1 MAKRAEYVKHASGEK
16 LTKGTVLV
24 FNDYFEVL
32 DSKLGYVYRT
42 DPLSGVK
49 SKEKVKFRVKAYNR
63 DGSGGSVHTR
73 EYRLHMEFP
82 VGKLVD

>member
-1 MAKRAEYVKHASGEK
+1 MATAEYVKHAKGDK

-24 FNDYFEVL
+24 FADYFEVL
-32 DSKLGYVYRT
+32 DAKVGYVYRT

-49 SKEKVKFRVKAYNR
+49 SKEKVKFRVTAYNR
-63 DGSGGSVHTR
+63 DGSGASVHTR

-82 VGKLVD
+82 VGRLVKD